1 MMMKHVFSFVLLGL
15 GAAAL
20 GGCPIYSD
28 DDRSNRVCVGSD
40 CYSCPDPYISNN
52 CYGFSCYGDTDC
64 PSGYSC
70 ASNHRCKL
78 TDGVPPSPT
87 GTSCTKPS
95 DCPSGSSCGAD
106 NKCHTGDCS
115 TSGCPSTFVCKLA
128 RTAPRPARR
137 SSATP
142 AARRPAA
149 RTTATARPLAGSK
162 CLSGTCVRTPPIS
175 ARTPRS
181 ARPARS
187 ASQGAV
193 HALLQHQPSPA
204 PPGTPATTRRAS
216 ARATRPR
223 APARAQCNG
232 GNVCVQEHCVAP
244 CGAGA
249 TCPSGLVCIDGGCTP
264 DEQPVFTCA
273 TDGVAGQ
280 VPGGQPLPPPQL
292 LHLVRQQTAVPDSCK
307 SADQFN
313 VCKSVTTSS
322 GPHSV
327 CGSTTNLGT
336 DCDPTQAK
344 NCASPLVCIDGFC
357 R

>member
-28 DDRSNRVCVGSD
+28 EERSNRVCVGSD
-40 CYSCPDPYISNN
+40 CYSCPDPYVSDN

-78 TDGVPPSPT
+78 TDGIPPTPT

-95 DCPSGSSCGAD
+95 DCPTGSSCGAD

-115 TSGCPSTFVCKLA
+115 TSGCPSTFVCKLENG
-128 RTAPRPARR
+128 APVCKPVGNTGGTSTCSRDADC
-137 SSATP
+137 STP
-142 AARRPAA
+142 GA
-149 RTTATARPLAGSK
+149 K
-162 CLSGTCVRTPPIS
+162 CLSGSCVNPSDQCADATQCAPGSQCVAGECTPS
-175 ARTPRS
+175 C
-181 ARPARS
+181 S
-187 ASQGAV
+187 ASKPCPTGYSCDDAKGV
-193 HALLQHQPSPA
+193 CTGNPTACTS
-204 PPGTPATTRRAS
+204 S
-216 ARATRPR
+216 S
-223 APARAQCNG
+223 QCNG

-264 DEQPVFTCA
+264 DEKPVFTCV
-273 TDGVAGQ
+273 TDGAKDKCQAGS
-280 VPGGQPLPPPQL
+280 LCL
-292 LHLVRQQTAVPDSCK
+292 RHSCYISCDAAVPDSCK